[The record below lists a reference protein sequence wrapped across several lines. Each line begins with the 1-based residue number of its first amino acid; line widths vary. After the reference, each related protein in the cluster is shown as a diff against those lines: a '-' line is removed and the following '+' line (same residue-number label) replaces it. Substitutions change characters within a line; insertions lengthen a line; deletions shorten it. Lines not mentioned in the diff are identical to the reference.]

1 MSHTSRTDQ
10 RDRQAR
16 TGWVTPGRGA
26 LLIAGLGT
34 AGAVLVSSTPAS
46 AQPVEKG
53 HFHDVFTSDVYD
65 CNGTPAQDAVDVS
78 GNFLVNQRGD
88 LSYARES
95 LHGSVVTTNLNT
107 GGTLTEEFAITI
119 RVHTILDNGDGTR
132 TINVFGQ
139 GGSRY
144 YGADGDFVLKDPGH
158 LRFAFDVDLNGT
170 PDDPS
175 DDEFVPDSFRIVRS
189 STGNSDL
196 SDVDFCDLLVR
207 YTT

>member
-16 TGWVTPGRGA
+16 TGWVMPGRGA

-95 LHGSVVTTNLNT
+95 VHGSVVTTNLNT
-107 GGTLTEEFAITI
+107 GGTLTQKFATTTRAHAIVDNGNDTITI
-119 RVHTILDNGDGTR
+119 T
-132 TINVFGQ
+132 VFAQ
-139 GGSRY
+139 GGLRY
-144 YGADGDFVLKDPGH
+144 YDADGGFVLKDPGH
-158 LRFAFDVDLNGT
+158 VRFAFDVDLNGT

-189 STGNSDL
+189 STGNSDTSHL
-196 SDVDFCDLLVR
+196 DDCDLLLQ
-207 YTT
+207 YTS